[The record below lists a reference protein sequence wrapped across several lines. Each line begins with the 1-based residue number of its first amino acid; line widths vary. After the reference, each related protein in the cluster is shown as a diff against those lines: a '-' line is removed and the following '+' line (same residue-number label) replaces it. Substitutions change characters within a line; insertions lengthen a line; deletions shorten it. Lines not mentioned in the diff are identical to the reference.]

1 MNLVYIGVG
10 SNIEPEKKIPHSLQI
25 LSQNVKI
32 VSVSSLW
39 HTLPVGTDSSPFLN
53 AAILIETNFDLI
65 CLKEDILCST
75 EEKMGR
81 IRTQDKNSPRPI
93 DLDILI
99 FNNAIQ
105 DPQIFLLDH
114 LIFPLSELLPGL
126 SDPSSGKTLLEISQL
141 RTAFTGA
148 FRVAKIEI

>member
-1 MNLVYIGVG
+1 MNLIYIGVG

-39 HTLPVGTDSSPFLN
+39 HTMPVGTDGQPFLN
-53 AAILIETNFDLI
+53 AAILIGTNFDLDY
-65 CLKEDILCST
+65 LKEEILCST

-99 FNNAIQ
+99 YNNSIL

-114 LIFPLSELLPGL
+114 LIFPLSELLPEL
-126 SDPSSGKTLLEISQL
+126 FDPSSGKTLFEIRQFRAAS
-141 RTAFTGA
+141 TEA
-148 FRVAKIEI
+148 FRVAKIEV

>member
-1 MNLVYIGVG
+1 MNFVYIGVG
-10 SNIEPEKKIPHSLQI
+10 SNIEPEQKIPHSLQI

-39 HTLPVGTDSSPFLN
+39 HTMPVGTESSPFLN
-53 AAILIETNFDLI
+53 AVIFIETKFDLNY
-65 CLKEDILCST
+65 LKEEILCSI

-114 LIFPLSELLPGL
+114 LIFPLSELLPEL
-126 SDPSSGKTLLEISQL
+126 FDPSSGKTLFKISQL
-141 RTAFTGA
+141 RAAFTEA
-148 FRVAKIEI
+148 FRVAKIDI